1 MRKFISSFPTQLF
14 TTQLSAVAL
23 ATFFAT
29 SANASVV
36 TSIKPLGFI
45 ASSIAE
51 GVTDTQVFVPAG
63 ASPHDYHLKP
73 SDVQKLKAAD
83 LVLWIGEDVD
93 QFLAGS
99 LKKNVD
105 ASKVVTIAKLAGI
118 TPDML
123 AKGEHHHHDHDHHHH
138 DGEDHDHDHDHEHHH
153 DHGKSEA
160 HEHQHNHGTDDA
172 HDHDHDELETNWH
185 VWYSPRIS
193 QVVAEAVA
201 DKLTQQ
207 FPAKKALIEKNLAE
221 FNRSLNAQNEK
232 IKQQLA
238 PVQKKGFYVFHDAY
252 TYFNEAYGLNQVG
265 AFTINPLVAPGAKKL
280 AHIKEEIEEHK
291 VGCLFAE
298 PQFTPKVI
306 ETLHKSTGVKVGR
319 LDPMGDSVKLGKNSY
334 ANFLQFTADSYYNC
348 LK

>member
-1 MRKFISSFPTQLF
+1 
-14 TTQLSAVAL
+14 
-23 ATFFAT
+23 
-29 SANASVV
+29 
-36 TSIKPLGFI
+36 
-45 ASSIAE
+45 
-51 GVTDTQVFVPAG
+51 
-63 ASPHDYHLKP
+63 
-73 SDVQKLKAAD
+73 
-83 LVLWIGEDVD
+83 
-93 QFLAGS
+93 
-99 LKKNVD
+99 
-105 ASKVVTIAKLAGI
+105 
-118 TPDML
+118 
-123 AKGEHHHHDHDHHHH
+123 
-138 DGEDHDHDHDHEHHH
+138 HDHEHHH

-221 FNRSLNAQNEK
+221 FNRTLNAQNEK

-238 PVQKKGFYVFHDAY
+238 SVQKKGFYVFHDAY

-319 LDPMGDSVKLGKNSY
+319 LDPMGDAVALGKDSY
-334 ANFLQFTADSYYNC
+334 ANFLQYTADSYYNC

>member
-138 DGEDHDHDHDHEHHH
+138 DGEDHDHDHEHHH

-172 HDHDHDELETNWH
+172 HDHDELETNWH

-221 FNRSLNAQNEK
+221 FNRTLNAQNEK

-319 LDPMGDSVKLGKNSY
+319 LDPMGDAVALGKDSY
-334 ANFLQFTADSYYNC
+334 ANFLQYTSDSYYNC

>member
-45 ASSIAE
+45 ASSIAD

-138 DGEDHDHDHDHEHHH
+138 DGEDHDHDHEHHH

-193 QVVAEAVA
+193 QVVAEALA

-221 FNRSLNAQNEK
+221 FNRTLNAQNEK

-252 TYFNEAYGLNQVG
+252 TYFNEAYGLNQMG

-280 AHIKEEIEEHK
+280 AEIKEEIEEHK

-319 LDPMGDSVKLGKNSY
+319 LDPMGDAVALGKDSY
-334 ANFLQFTADSYYNC
+334 ANFLQYTADSYYNC

>member
-138 DGEDHDHDHDHEHHH
+138 DGEDHDHDHEHHH

-201 DKLTQQ
+201 DKLAQQ

-221 FNRSLNAQNEK
+221 FNRTLNAQNEK
-232 IKQQLA
+232 IKQQLT

-319 LDPMGDSVKLGKNSY
+319 LDPMGDAVALGKDSY
-334 ANFLQFTADSYYNC
+334 ANFLQYTADSYYNC

>member
-14 TTQLSAVAL
+14 PTRLSAVAL

-45 ASSIAE
+45 ASSIAD

-138 DGEDHDHDHDHEHHH
+138 DGEDHDHDHEHHH

-160 HEHQHNHGTDDA
+160 HEHQHNHRTDNA

-319 LDPMGDSVKLGKNSY
+319 LDPMGDAVALGKDSY
-334 ANFLQFTADSYYNC
+334 ANFLQYTADSYYNC

>member
-14 TTQLSAVAL
+14 ITQLSAVAL

-138 DGEDHDHDHDHEHHH
+138 DGEDHDHEHHH

-319 LDPMGDSVKLGKNSY
+319 LDPMGDAVALGKDSY
-334 ANFLQFTADSYYNC
+334 ANFLQYTADSYYNC

>member
-14 TTQLSAVAL
+14 PTQLSAVAL

-138 DGEDHDHDHDHEHHH
+138 DGEDHDHDHEHHH

-232 IKQQLA
+232 IKQQLT

-319 LDPMGDSVKLGKNSY
+319 LDPMGDAVALGKDSY
-334 ANFLQFTADSYYNC
+334 ANFLQYTADSYYNC

>member
-138 DGEDHDHDHDHEHHH
+138 DGEDHDHEHHH

-172 HDHDHDELETNWH
+172 HDHDHDHDELETNWH

-319 LDPMGDSVKLGKNSY
+319 LDPMGDAVALGKDSY
-334 ANFLQFTADSYYNC
+334 ANFLQYTADSYYNC

>member
-14 TTQLSAVAL
+14 PTQLSAVAL

-45 ASSIAE
+45 ASSIAD

-138 DGEDHDHDHDHEHHH
+138 DGEDHDHDHEHHH

-221 FNRSLNAQNEK
+221 FNRTLNAQNEK

-280 AHIKEEIEEHK
+280 AEIKEEIEEHK

-319 LDPMGDSVKLGKNSY
+319 LDPMGDAVALGKDSY
-334 ANFLQFTADSYYNC
+334 ANFLQYTADSYYNC